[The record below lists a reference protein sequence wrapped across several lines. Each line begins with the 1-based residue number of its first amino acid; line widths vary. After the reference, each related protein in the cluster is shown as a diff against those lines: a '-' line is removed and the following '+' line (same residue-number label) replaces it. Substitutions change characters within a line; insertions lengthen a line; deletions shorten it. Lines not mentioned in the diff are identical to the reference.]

1 MIIIIFKRSTEMD
14 FSSRRLQHRTK
25 VAEWKEKVNVEEIES
40 SMATIHNTYVIIIL
54 HTILREER

>member
-1 MIIIIFKRSTEMD
+1 
-14 FSSRRLQHRTK
+14 
-25 VAEWKEKVNVEEIES
+25 VAEWGEKVNVEEIES